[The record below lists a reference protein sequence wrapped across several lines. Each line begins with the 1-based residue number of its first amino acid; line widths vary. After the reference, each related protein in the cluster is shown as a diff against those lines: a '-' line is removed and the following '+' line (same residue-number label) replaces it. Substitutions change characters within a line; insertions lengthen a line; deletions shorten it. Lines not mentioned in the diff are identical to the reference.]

1 MPSTSSQQRN
11 HHVGG
16 ASLESPPPLCTT
28 LVGKGASLVGG
39 FSHSAV
45 LFDEQPG
52 MKHVR
57 SKALRSLAAKA
68 QAVVEGDVGY
78 VVYKSVVLVRRGRPQ
93 HVDEQLHSRQVCLW
107 GSIRSSSYL
116 LFLRAIC
123 CLVLLASCPEYSL
136 LWRWEQQQ
144 RGVLGMQRYV

>member
-16 ASLESPPPLCTT
+16 ASSEYTPPFCKT
-28 LVGKGASLVGG
+28 LVGKCASSLVGG

-45 LFDEQPG
+45 FFDEQPE

-57 SKALRSLAAKA
+57 AKALRSLAAKA

-78 VVYKSVVLVRRGRPQ
+78 VVMKCVVLVKRDRPR
-93 HVDEQLHSRQVCLW
+93 HVDERLHPSMLFMGQ
-107 GSIRSSSYL
+107 YAQQQ
-116 LFLRAIC
+116 LFLRAVC
-123 CLVLLASCPEYSL
+123 CLVLLASCPE
-136 LWRWEQQQ
+136 
-144 RGVLGMQRYV
+144 